1 MPKEWCKTKMSIWP
15 FSSSITFE
23 FGWQIG
29 NGVPRHNFGGKRANM
44 ISNKENVSEYL
55 DHTILSCWTA
65 TCMLQPITN
74 RQELEAVL
82 VNQPNWNQIGS
93 PYLTQDKMV
102 WSKYSDT
109 FSLFDIILARLPPK
123 L

>member
-1 MPKEWCKTKMSIWP
+1 M
-15 FSSSITFE
+15 
-23 FGWQIG
+23 
-29 NGVPRHNFGGKRANM
+29 GK
-44 ISNKENVSEYL
+44 
-55 DHTILSCWTA
+55 ILVDGYVYA
-65 TCMLQPITN
+65 TTHQN